1 MNTEAD
7 MTDQP
12 EDMQDVLISE
22 RESESSLVIVGVG
35 ASAGGLEALQAV
47 FTNMPDDID
56 MAFVVAQHLSPSYK
70 SLMVDL
76 LSKDSTIPILTPT
89 HKQSIQPGYVYIC
102 PPNKNITVDE
112 FDQIVLSDV
121 DQERHFPRP
130 SVDMLFESIA
140 QVKGDQ
146 AVGVILSGTG
156 SDGTRGI
163 RAIKAE
169 NGFALIQD
177 PNTAKYDGM
186 PRSAID
192 SGSVDIIVHPEN
204 LGTELRNLLSFPRHK
219 IDKTSIVVPTE
230 IYRSILRTLKRH
242 CKVDFGLY
250 KETTI
255 LRRIERRMTALRIL
269 TVEEYLQ
276 HLKGDETEAAMLFND
291 MLIGVTSFFRDPKAY
306 EVVKEQLADYIENRE
321 SKHLRLWVVG
331 CSTGEE
337 AYSVAM
343 LLADILGENLHEYK
357 IQIFATDIDKKALS
371 IARMGRYLPGS
382 LQHLPRE
389 YMTRFFTA
397 NDDQFEVIKAIKS
410 MVIFSVHDVTNDPP
424 FLKLDFVS
432 CRNLMIYFTLELQR
446 QIFPIFHYSLNSKG
460 VLFLGQSESTG
471 VFQEYF
477 RPLSRSAKVYQSVF
491 LGRKIAP
498 KRKMPDRSEKV
509 PIVIEDPDRPKRK
522 ESHADR
528 LEGLIYQQMQKSFL
542 QNVVLINENYD
553 LIFTKGN
560 NPLLVRSE
568 GIPSNSIYK
577 NLHQAFI
584 IDLRTALH
592 QIDEGEEMVRTSFQT
607 VVLNNQSRMCR
618 LIVTDLSNI
627 QGYGRLF
634 MIFTQVEDPADMP
647 ALKVD
652 RGDQTDRIMYEQE
665 LQLKKTKEQLQAVI
679 EELETSNEEMQ
690 AMNEEL
696 QSSNEELQSSNEEL
710 ETTNEELQSTN
721 EELQTAYAEL
731 RMAYE
736 DKETQRYELIKL
748 KGELEHTNRLL
759 KDAER
764 MGGMGSWLWSLNNK
778 SVSWSPGC
786 YDIFGLDEE
795 HFTPSYEAFI
805 GIAHPD
811 DRTRLEKHLA
821 DLLSN
826 TAKQPFVFKALDR
839 NKRVIMVSMESVV
852 SYNDLKQPEKVMGT
866 ITNIS
871 ERIALQKEKTV
882 YKEKVNYLLN
892 NEISGN
898 YIFSVEDFS
907 FSFINPVF
915 SEVLGYSL
923 EDIVKLNRDEVM
935 ALVHPDDRA
944 DFEAR
949 YINLTDSLNTKLPPF
964 QYRFKHS
971 VSGDYIT
978 LITNEVPFEVNESE
992 GSISKVFGSL
1002 FAWNEQGNDRL

>member
-1 MNTEAD
+1 
-7 MTDQP
+7 
-12 EDMQDVLISE
+12 
-22 RESESSLVIVGVG
+22 
-35 ASAGGLEALQAV
+35 
-47 FTNMPDDID
+47 MPDDVE

-76 LSKDSTIPILTPT
+76 LSKDSTIPVLSPT
-89 HKQSIQPGYVYIC
+89 HKQSIQPGFVYIC
-102 PPNKNITVDE
+102 PPNKNITIDE

-140 QVKGDQ
+140 AVKGDQ

-169 NGFALIQD
+169 TGFALIQN

-204 LGTELRNLLSFPRHK
+204 LGTELKNLFSFPRNK
-219 IDKTSIVVPTE
+219 IDKTGIVVSNE
-230 IYRSILRTLKRH
+230 VYRSILRTLKRL
-242 CKVDFGLY
+242 CKVDFTLY

-276 HLKGDETEAAMLFND
+276 HLKGDEAEAAMLFND

-306 EVVKEQLADYIENRE
+306 EVVKDQLKSYLEKKE

-343 LLADILGENLHEYK
+343 LLADILGDQLHEYK

-371 IARMGRYLPGS
+371 IARLGRYLPGS

-389 YMTRFFTA
+389 YLNRFFIA
-397 NDDQFEVIKAIKS
+397 NDDQFEVLKAIKS
-410 MVIFSVHDVTNDPP
+410 MVIFSVHDITNDPP
-424 FLKLDFVS
+424 FLKLDFIS

-446 QIFPIFHYSLNSKG
+446 QIFPIFHYCLNAKG
-460 VLFLGQSESTG
+460 ILFLGQSESTG

-477 RPLSRSAKVYQSVF
+477 RPLSRSAKVYESVF

-498 KRKMPDRSEKV
+498 KRKMPDRSDKV
-509 PIVIEDPDRPKRK
+509 PIIIEDPDRPTRR
-522 ESHADR
+522 ESHSDR
-528 LEGLIYQQMQKSFL
+528 LEALIYQQVQKSFL

-553 LIFTKGN
+553 LIFTKGA

-592 QIDEGEEMVRTSFQT
+592 QLDEGAEMVRTSFQT
-607 VVLNNQSRMCR
+607 LVLNNQSRLCR
-618 LIVTDLSNI
+618 LIVTDLGSI

-634 MIFTQVEDPADMP
+634 MIFTQAEDPSDMP
-647 ALKVD
+647 AARAD
-652 RGDQTDRIMYEQE
+652 SGDQADRIMFEQE

-748 KGELEHTNRLL
+748 QSELEHTNRLL
-759 KDAER
+759 EDAER
-764 MGGMGSWLWSLNNK
+764 MGRMGSWLWSLNNK
-778 SVSWSPGC
+778 SLSWSPGC
-786 YDIFGLDEE
+786 YSIFGLDRE
-795 HFTPSYEAFI
+795 HFAPSYEAFI

-811 DRTRLEKHLA
+811 DRTRLENHLN
-821 DLLSN
+821 DLLVQ

-839 NKRVIMVSMESVV
+839 DKKVIMVSMESVV

-892 NEISGN
+892 NEITGN
-898 YIFSVEDFS
+898 YIFSTETFS
-907 FSFINPVF
+907 YSFINPVF
-915 SEVLGYSL
+915 TETLGYSL
-923 EDIVKLNRDEVM
+923 EDIARLNRDEVM
-935 ALVHPDDRA
+935 ALVHPDDRGA
-944 DFEAR
+944 FEAR
-949 YINLTDSLNTKLPPF
+949 YLTLTDSLNSKLPPF
-964 QYRFKHS
+964 HYRFKHATDDRY
-971 VSGDYIT
+971 VSIV
-978 LITNEVPFEVNESE
+978 TNEVAFEVNESA
-992 GSISKVFGSL
+992 GAISKVFGSL
-1002 FAWNEQGNDRL
+1002 FAWNDQGNDGL